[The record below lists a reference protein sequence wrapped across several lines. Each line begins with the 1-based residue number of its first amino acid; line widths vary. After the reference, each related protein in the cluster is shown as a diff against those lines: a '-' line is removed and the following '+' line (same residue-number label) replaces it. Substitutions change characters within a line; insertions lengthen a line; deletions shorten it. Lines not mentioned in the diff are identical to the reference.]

1 MGGTLTISQMEQH
14 RDDYLH
20 ILSQGPPF
28 VATKRNHSQDDSD
41 LLHIKD
47 VRGLRRDIRRII
59 IDRLARHGVSTEGI
73 PALMLEHCLPKNDA
87 YAKDWK
93 VLIHTPL
100 KVSDQMLLDM
110 LGLRTAM
117 ERTQPDKGSRQTFVY
132 IRSFQLTVVQLI
144 DIIAEFH
151 GTGLQYAK
159 ATAWLRSI
167 EMMRP
172 QELVFVRYVGRTTRE
187 ALRRHRE
194 DLLIRKTGFLA
205 RFLSTLEKNY
215 PMVIDSAMIHVFP
228 ARQLKGLRE
237 VSKYNRISEQA
248 AIALLGLPYLLNQAM
263 TDFVD
268 WQFDPSPSYR
278 QAFVALATD
287 TISRM
292 SPSKFH
298 KRPAP
303 MSLIAWGNEIQR
315 YAREHK
321 QVVSVWRNRCHE
333 FPDLLKHMM
342 VKQATPSL
350 FEGKY
355 VLMLTVGAGIS
366 HGSYRTA
373 EAFYTGYSSSATLI
387 KSFLSRL
394 WQWEQSTNCVEYA
407 LSDLIDAGAFPFVDL
422 CPWHKAE
429 GSNLQAAAGFLKQYI
444 GLAKPLIMLTFSVKP
459 SSLIASGFERSQGS
473 ASDFWTRVGN
483 LKLVHPA
490 EGLCCIQIPCF
501 HPGQGRYSI
510 KPAVFL
516 KVFDMTLW
524 VLLLTINVT
533 LDSMAKFDATD
544 RHDWCEFI
552 KANVESILRDQGFWT
567 KFNNL
572 KASLIATA
580 VATRKDVDRYIYSGY
595 AVDGSMSTRRRQQVY
610 RLWIMDIP
618 ELHVHINRD
627 RAQDWFTW
635 ANHLEEGTSF
645 FVHAMAQAVWQVYE
659 DESFSTTVGP
669 RVSILQF
676 LKGLS
681 LGDRLRENLTR
692 VIDSRQKW
700 ASSKDV
706 LETLTLELS
715 TDQWLWQQMHDEPI
729 HSSLSVAV
737 LSRYKPLYQAQLNGR
752 EVFLWKNRSLALH
765 WASPLGVNYKF
776 VLRAPKSSQNETF
789 LEQPLVRKHPRI
801 SIVRAWTR
809 DLLHTHKTSQMM
821 KNLAHLCRISEK
833 KKIQARDRERI
844 QREGKDVK
852 IAAGRQLSGRTS
864 E

>member
-1 MGGTLTISQMEQH
+1 
-14 RDDYLH
+14 
-20 ILSQGPPF
+20 
-28 VATKRNHSQDDSD
+28 
-41 LLHIKD
+41 
-47 VRGLRRDIRRII
+47 LRRDIRRII

-73 PALMLEHCLPKNDA
+73 PALILEHCLPKNDA

-237 VSKYNRISEQA
+237 VSKYNRISEQV

-292 SPSKFH
+292 SPSRFH

-373 EAFYTGYSSSATLI
+373 EAFYTGHSSSATLI

-394 WQWEQSTNCVEYA
+394 WQWEQSRNCVEYA
-407 LSDLIDAGAFPFVDL
+407 LDDLIDAGAFPFVDL

-483 LKLVHPA
+483 LELVHPV

-524 VLLLTINVT
+524 VLLLTINVA
-533 LDSMAKFDATD
+533 LDSMAKFDATN
-544 RHDWCEFI
+544 RHGWCEFI
-552 KANVESILRDQGFWT
+552 KANVESILRDQGFCT

-572 KASLIATA
+572 KASLYSERPTPGMTWPTSSDRFATA
-580 VATRKDVDRYIYSGY
+580 VATRKDV
-595 AVDGSMSTRRRQQVY
+595 
-610 RLWIMDIP
+610 
-618 ELHVHINRD
+618 
-627 RAQDWFTW
+627 
-635 ANHLEEGTSF
+635 
-645 FVHAMAQAVWQVYE
+645 
-659 DESFSTTVGP
+659 
-669 RVSILQF
+669 
-676 LKGLS
+676 
-681 LGDRLRENLTR
+681 
-692 VIDSRQKW
+692 
-700 ASSKDV
+700 
-706 LETLTLELS
+706 
-715 TDQWLWQQMHDEPI
+715 
-729 HSSLSVAV
+729 
-737 LSRYKPLYQAQLNGR
+737 
-752 EVFLWKNRSLALH
+752 
-765 WASPLGVNYKF
+765 
-776 VLRAPKSSQNETF
+776 
-789 LEQPLVRKHPRI
+789 
-801 SIVRAWTR
+801 VRAHSFY
-809 DLLHTHKTSQMM
+809 L
-821 KNLAHLCRISEK
+821 
-833 KKIQARDRERI
+833 
-844 QREGKDVK
+844 
-852 IAAGRQLSGRTS
+852 
-864 E
+864 